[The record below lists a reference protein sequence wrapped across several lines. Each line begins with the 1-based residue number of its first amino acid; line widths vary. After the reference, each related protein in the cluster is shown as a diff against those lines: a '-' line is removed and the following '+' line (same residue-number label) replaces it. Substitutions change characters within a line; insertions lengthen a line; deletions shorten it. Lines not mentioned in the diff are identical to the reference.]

1 MNFPQM
7 TPVRQRFERPRVDDI
22 EGTVRTELSRAL
34 ECAQL
39 RGKEVAVACGSRG
52 IRNVALVARTVV
64 GELRARGACPF
75 VVPAMGSHGG
85 ATAEGQV
92 GVLESLGI
100 TEVYCGAEIR
110 SFMEVVPLGTTD
122 SGIPIY
128 MDRNAHAADGG
139 VVLINRIKT
148 HTDFKGD
155 IESGLM
161 KMAAIGLGK
170 QAQALVL
177 HRHGVHGIRDLM
189 KDVGRHVL
197 SSGKILCGVALL
209 ENAYDETAVIE
220 ALRSE
225 EIPAREPALLTQS
238 KQMMPSLPVEDIDVL
253 IIDEIGKDKS
263 GTGMDTN
270 IIGRMRI
277 PGEPE
282 PESPRI
288 RYIVVR
294 DLSEATHGNAT
305 GIGLADLITR
315 RCFDKIDLEVTYQNG
330 ATSTFLARSMIPM
343 ALDNDRRCLEEALRA
358 CWGVETE
365 QARIVHISS
374 TLELENIR
382 VSEPLLPEVTR
393 QPHLEITGPL
403 ESVVFD
409 ADGNMGSATPAA
421 R

>member
-1 MNFPQM
+1 MA
-7 TPVRQRFERPRVDDI
+7 PVRQRFERPRIEDI
-22 EGTVRTELSRAL
+22 EGTVRAELTRAL
-34 ECAQL
+34 DGADL

-52 IRNVALVARTVV
+52 VRNIGLVARTVV
-64 GELRARGACPF
+64 EELRARGACPF
-75 VVPAMGSHGG
+75 IVPAMGSHGG

-92 GVLESLGI
+92 GVLESVGV
-100 TEVYCGAEIR
+100 TEAYCGAEIR
-110 SFMEVVPLGTTD
+110 SSMETVQIGTIA
-122 SGIPIY
+122 SGIPVY

-177 HRHGVHGIRDLM
+177 HERGVHGIRDGM
-189 KDVGRHVL
+189 KDVALQVL
-197 SSGKILCGVALL
+197 ASGKILCGVALL
-209 ENAYDETAVIE
+209 ENAYDETAVVE
-220 ALRSE
+220 ALRPE
-225 EIPAREPALLTQS
+225 EIPLREPALLTKS
-238 KQMMPSLPVEDIDVL
+238 KRMMPSLPVEAIDVL

-288 RYIVVR
+288 KYVVAR

-315 RCFDKIDLEVTYQNG
+315 RCFDKIDLDVTYQNG

-343 ALDNDRRCLEEALRA
+343 ALESDRRCLEEALRA
-358 CWGVETE
+358 CWGVEPE
-365 QARIVHISS
+365 NARIVQIPS
-374 TLELENIR
+374 TLELEHIR
-382 VSEPLLPEVTR
+382 VSEPLLPEIRDNPRCEV
-393 QPHLEITGPL
+393 LGPS
-403 ESVVFD
+403 EPPAFD
-409 ADGNMGSATPAA
+409 AAGNL
-421 R
+421 